1 MYPCSSNEKGAAMGN
16 EQIFDVRKEPRLAE
30 LERRIIEAEAL
41 ISAMLAEIL
50 ALSNGLENKAN
61 KRGPKPSRG

>member
-1 MYPCSSNEKGAAMGN
+1 MGN